1 MQGIV
6 FIILFII
13 SVILSIFLKSFINLA
28 KLKNGEDFNI
38 KEYMHNFSLKNI
50 DFEYALIFF
59 ILFVLI
65 VKSYNVLNVI
75 TYSLLFFSL
84 ILAFIL
90 DYKFM
95 IIPNTSS
102 ILILFS
108 GIINL
113 IFNFNRE
120 NIISSILGFIVGGVT
135 LYIIDFIFE
144 KITKTEGFGFG
155 DMKLLASIGLMFGLK
170 AIIVIMVLSIV
181 FSAIVGII
189 YLVRNK
195 LWKKDNK
202 KLIDSYLPLG
212 PFIVV
217 SALIICI
224 VPVQNIIFTIISLTD
239 QIVNKMI

>member
-1 MQGIV
+1 MQSIIFFV
-6 FIILFII
+6 FFII
-13 SVILSIFLKSFINLA
+13 SVILSICLKNFIKLA
-28 KLKNGEDFNI
+28 NLKNGEDFNI
-38 KEYMHNFSLKNI
+38 KEYMHNFSFKNI
-50 DFEYALIFF
+50 DFKYALIFF
-59 ILFVLI
+59 ILFILI
-65 VKSYNVLNVI
+65 VKLYNVLNVI

-95 IIPNTSS
+95 IIPDTSS
-102 ILILFS
+102 ILIIFS
-108 GIINL
+108 AIINL
-113 IFNFNRE
+113 MFNFSRE

-135 LYIIDFIFE
+135 LFIIDFIFE
-144 KITKTEGFGFG
+144 KITKTEGFGIG

-181 FSAIVGII
+181 LSAIVGII
-189 YLVRNK
+189 YLVSNK
-195 LWKKDNK
+195 LRKKDNK

-212 PFIVV
+212 PFIVI
-217 SALIICI
+217 STLIICI

>member
-1 MQGIV
+1 MQGII
-6 FIILFII
+6 FIILFIVSI
-13 SVILSIFLKSFINLA
+13 ILSVCLKNFIVLTN
-28 KLKNGEDFNI
+28 LKNGEDFNI
-38 KEYMHNFSLKNI
+38 KEYMHNFSFKNI
-50 DFEYALIFF
+50 DFKYALIFF

-75 TYSLLFFSL
+75 IYSLLFFSL
-84 ILAFIL
+84 ILTFIL

-95 IIPNTSS
+95 IIPDTAS

-113 IFNFNRE
+113 IFNFSRE

-155 DMKLLASIGLMFGLK
+155 DMKLLASIGLMFGIK
-170 AIIVIMVLSIV
+170 AVIVIMVLSIV
-181 FSAIVGII
+181 LSAIVGII
-189 YLVRNK
+189 YLVSNK
-195 LWKKDNK
+195 ILKKDNK

-217 SALIICI
+217 STLIICV
-224 VPVQNIIFTIISLTD
+224 VPVQNIIFTVINITD

>member
-1 MQGIV
+1 MQGII

-13 SVILSIFLKSFINLA
+13 SVILSICLKNFIVLTN
-28 KLKNGEDFNI
+28 LKNGEDFNI
-38 KEYMHNFSLKNI
+38 KEYMHNFSFKDI
-50 DFEYALIFF
+50 DFKYALIFF

-84 ILAFIL
+84 MLAFIL

-95 IIPNTSS
+95 IIPDTSS

-120 NIISSILGFIVGGVT
+120 NIISSILGFIVGGIT
-135 LYIIDFIFE
+135 LFIIDFIFE

-195 LWKKDNK
+195 ILKKDNK

-217 SALIICI
+217 STLIICI
-224 VPVQNIIFTIISLTD
+224 VPVQNIIFTVISLTD
-239 QIVNKMI
+239 

>member
-1 MQGIV
+1 MQSIV

-13 SVILSIFLKSFINLA
+13 SVILSIFLKSFINLTN
-28 KLKNGEDFNI
+28 LKNGEDFNI
-38 KEYMHNFSLKNI
+38 KEYMHNFSFKNV
-50 DFEYALIFF
+50 DFKYALIFF
-59 ILFVLI
+59 ILFILI
-65 VKSYNVLNVI
+65 LKSYSVLNVV

-84 ILAFIL
+84 LLAYIL

-95 IIPNTSS
+95 IIPDTSS
-102 ILILFS
+102 ILILLS
-108 GIINL
+108 AIINL
-113 IFNFNRE
+113 IFNFSRE

-135 LYIIDFIFE
+135 LFIIDYIFE

-181 FSAIVGII
+181 LSAIVGII
-189 YLVRNK
+189 YLVIKKIR
-195 LWKKDNK
+195 KKDNK

-217 SALIICI
+217 STLIICI
-224 VPVQNIIFTIISLTD
+224 VPVQNIIFIVISLTD